1 MKIALLIRRTYI
13 NAPGGDVIMMSY
25 INNFLISKGHIVL
38 INPLN
43 FEDFDL
49 IHVFNIQ
56 DITETYILV
65 KNLPENIPIIF
76 SPVFWDSRFV
86 NQNRL
91 YVLFKEFLKS
101 TSLSYFFKKYKLSR
115 LVIDKANFFIFNS
128 VAELEGFI
136 YSYNCN
142 VRKAAAV
149 IPNVIDTDKFVNY
162 VPFDKRDID
171 LICVGRIEE
180 AKGQVLLLEAL
191 QGLNIKILFVGRLT
205 NNNYSKIFLNL
216 INNSSNVVT
225 HITNIDNNK
234 LPLYYNRSKFHV
246 LLSKRESPGL
256 VSMEALL
263 CGCGA
268 IISDNGPINEYFKY
282 NCFFTTLDVNYVRR
296 VVINALSHNSL
307 DDYTDFYKDKFS
319 LRHLSGYID
328 IYNELL
334 LLDNHEIRRNHNQFN

>member
-25 INNFLISKGHIVL
+25 INDFLISKGHIVL

-43 FEDFDL
+43 FEGFDL

-56 DITETYILV
+56 DITETYKLV
-65 KNLPENIPIIF
+65 KSLPVNIPIIF

-86 NQNRL
+86 NKNRL
-91 YVLFKEFLKS
+91 YVLFKELLKS
-101 TSLSYFFKKYKLSR
+101 TFLSYFFKKYKLSR
-115 LVIDKANFFIFNS
+115 AVIDKANFFIFNS
-128 VAELEGFI
+128 IAELEGFN
-136 YSYNCN
+136 YAYNCN

-149 IPNVIDTDKFVNY
+149 IPNVVDTNRFNNF

-191 QGLNIKILFVGRLT
+191 QGLNIRILFVGKLG

-225 HITNIDNNK
+225 HIPNIDNND
-234 LPLYYNRSKFHV
+234 LPFYYNRSKFHV

-256 VSMEALL
+256 VNMEALL

-268 IISDNGPINEYFKY
+268 IISDNGPINEYFNY
-282 NCFFTTLDVNYVRR
+282 NCFFTSLDLDFIRK
-296 VVINALSHNSL
+296 VVVYALSQESIVDNV
-307 DDYTDFYKDKFS
+307 DYYRRKYSTIHLTDYELVYEKVIEEYKNK
-319 LRHLSGYID
+319 LIKK
-328 IYNELL
+328 I
-334 LLDNHEIRRNHNQFN
+334 